1 MASASQQERAR
12 AFHRLHEGDG
22 LLVLP
27 NAWDAGSARLFE
39 LAGFEAIG
47 TLERGCRSA
56 AAGPHGGPPGRDG
69 ALVGRIAAP
78 VQVRSAPTSRRRR
91 GIPRRVGET
100 AAAAIQA
107 GVIGINLEDA
117 AAGEERALVDLA
129 EQCAR
134 IEAARAAAEDAA
146 VELFVNA
153 RTDVFWLG
161 LEGEELLETAID
173 RLRAFADA
181 GADGAFVPRLVESD
195 QIRRV
200 ADAVPVPLNVLAAP
214 GMPAPDELLRLGARR
229 LSVGSGPARAAMAL
243 TRRIADELHT
253 RGSPSLWGSRR
264 SGISRPTNCSP
275 RRTRW
280 TWRLD
285 FRTRCRRRPG
295 PS

>member
-1 MASASQQERAR
+1 VASASQQERAR

-27 NAWDAGSARLFE
+27 NAWDAGSARIFE

-47 TLERGCRSA
+47 TSSAGVAFAAGRPDGGLSRDEMVAAVARIAAAVEVPVSADIEAGYGDSA
-56 AAGPHGGPPGRDG
+56 AA
-69 ALVGRIAAP
+69 
-78 VQVRSAPTSRRRR
+78 
-91 GIPRRVGET
+91 VGET
-100 AAAAIQA
+100 VAAAIEA
-107 GVIGINLEDA
+107 GAIGINIEDA
-117 AAGEERALVDLA
+117 VAGEERALVEPA

-134 IEAARAAAEDAA
+134 IEAARGAAEDAA

-181 GADGAFVPRLVESD
+181 GADGAFVPRLVDAD

-200 ADAVPVPLNVLAAP
+200 AGAVPVPLNVLAAP
-214 GMPAPDELLRLGARR
+214 GMPAPDELLRLGAKR
-229 LSVGSGPARAAMAL
+229 LSVGSGPARSAMAL

-253 RGSPSLWGSRR
+253 EGVSVAMGESTIGYQQANELLSKE
-264 SGISRPTNCSP
+264 N
-275 RRTRW
+275 
-280 TWRLD
+280 
-285 FRTRCRRRPG
+285 
-295 PS
+295 